1 MKTRQNSKDSEMTR
15 TPNTQKENFK
25 KVWRLKGGALNPH
38 VKTND
43 TCGKETL
50 EENIQSINDDC
61 TIDEENPCN
70 EEDLEMTF
78 LLC

>member
-1 MKTRQNSKDSEMTR
+1 MTS
-15 TPNTQKENFK
+15 TPNTQKGKFK
-25 KVWRLKGGALNPH
+25 KVWILKGGALNPH

-61 TIDEENPCN
+61 TIDEENTSN
-70 EEDLEMTF
+70 EEGLEIT
-78 LLC
+78 LLRCYKAFVGY